1 MFSIKN
7 IILSGFVVFALGFVL
22 LGSDLVPY
30 GKTVMRQVKSS
41 VSEAIPADFEL
52 ERAQI
57 ELEESDHELHSFRT
71 RIAGL
76 QVDIEDQQE
85 KLRKTN
91 GELQGVRKQIQNLSE
106 IYENSGRGSVRT
118 VQYQGRS
125 VKTEDVASELNH
137 LVKRVGH
144 LESRRNL
151 LDRAVS
157 ERTRTV
163 QDAEVALKEGN
174 FRKEEMVLL
183 LETRRFE
190 LEYDRFLG
198 EAITFGEASSSLQE
212 AELILAEVSR
222 DSRVRAKLR
231 DEAVGRSAL
240 GYKAELDGDAL
251 MESARMVLE
260 ENTME
265 VGSGRAPEVG
275 SRW

>member
-1 MFSIKN
+1 MFSIKTF
-7 IILSGFVVFALGFVL
+7 IIGGFVLFALGFVL

-30 GKTVMRQVKSS
+30 GKTILKQVKNT
-41 VSEAIPADFEL
+41 VSDAVPADFEL

-71 RIAGL
+71 RIARL
-76 QVDIEDQQE
+76 QVDIEDQQV

-91 GELQGVRKQIQNLSE
+91 GELQGVRKQIQNLSD
-106 IYENSGRGSVRT
+106 IYEKSGRGSVRT

-125 VKTEDVASELNH
+125 VKTEEVATELNH
-137 LVKRVGH
+137 LVKRVSH
-144 LESRRNL
+144 LESRRDL

-163 QDAEVALKEGN
+163 QEAEVALKEGN

-198 EAITFGEASSSLQE
+198 EAITFGEASSSLQA

-231 DEAVGRSAL
+231 DEAGGRSVL
-240 GYKAELDGDAL
+240 GYKAEMDGDAL
-251 MESARMVLE
+251 MESARMAMGK
-260 ENTME
+260 NTIV
-265 VGSGRAPEVG
+265 VGNGQAPEIG

>member
-1 MFSIKN
+1 MFSIKTF
-7 IILSGFVVFALGFVL
+7 IIGGFVLFALGFVL

-30 GKTVMRQVKSS
+30 GKTILKQVKNT
-41 VSEAIPADFEL
+41 VSDAVPADFEL

-71 RIAGL
+71 RIARL
-76 QVDIEDQQE
+76 QVDIEDQQV

-91 GELQGVRKQIQNLSE
+91 GELQGVRKQIQNLSD
-106 IYENSGRGSVRT
+106 IYEKSGRGSVRT

-125 VKTEDVASELNH
+125 VKTEEVATELNH
-137 LVKRVGH
+137 LVKRVSH
-144 LESRRNL
+144 LESRRDL

-163 QDAEVALKEGN
+163 QEAEVALKEGN

-198 EAITFGEASSSLQE
+198 EAITFGEASSSLQA

-231 DEAVGRSAL
+231 DEAGGRSVL
-240 GYKAELDGDAL
+240 GYKAEMDGDAL
-251 MESARMVLE
+251 MESARMAMGK
-260 ENTME
+260 NTLE
-265 VGSGRAPEVG
+265 VGNGQAPEIG